1 MSYLRTF
8 CLAALVMTATAV
20 AMAES
25 SRETNSSPATAT
37 SNDTAQNA
45 NGPQIARRPTVVRAQ
60 PAPKSNEQKPTGP
73 RTVTAQPAEQPQAQP
88 QPQPRTQRRPSSA
101 EDVVSTKETMPLAEP
116 EIKPGN
122 DEPTIRFQFD
132 GVPYTQVVRRFA
144 QMAGK
149 PLIGDVGV
157 DGSLTF
163 FDSQPYTY
171 EEALDTLN
179 ILLAMRGYVLR
190 EEGRFLRM
198 RPLAEIASTTKILQG
213 LQEADKTDVRPN
225 EIVTVVLPLK
235 FLDPNAAAKTI
246 ARMVSSFGT
255 VAPLGQGKAVV
266 VTDKLDNIR
275 RIEELFQ
282 SLDVETLVDRQLK
295 TYFLENAN
303 ARDVAEI
310 LGHLFGENAAR
321 KWRYDP
327 KQKRLVPGGVDPADV
342 VQVSHDERTNMV
354 VLVGTGD
361 KLALAEQMITTLDAA
376 EGPTTGDMRI
386 FELKNARADEIAE
399 TVKELMRQN
408 RRGRRDDGQETRVV
422 ADSATNRLV
431 VTAAVDEMKKIAEL
445 VKELDTASTDRETMR
460 VFKLEVADARQL
472 AGTLNQAIVRRDA
485 RGRAHRTLATSADT
499 RTNSLIVSGPA
510 ADIEAA
516 SQLIQELDQED
527 PAETDLE
534 IHVVQLQ
541 AGNVYQVST
550 ALNRILTERTRGR
563 DRSEPQ
569 PRVEVESE
577 SNSLIIAT
585 TPEDWAMVQDLLKE
599 INAAAEVGVPVTRM
613 VRLEHVQAEELART
627 LQMAVRSRNWGRRGP
642 GAVPINVVASE
653 ANNVLLITATPTDQ
667 AEMAQMI
674 ESLDVPDAGETQ
686 PFAMIRL
693 QTADAE
699 ELAQKIRSL
708 MPEDTRGRNA
718 DVFIEADRLTNAVLL
733 RAPEAKR
740 QRIEG
745 IISQLDEATQA
756 DARETRIL
764 TLENTSASEMQTML
778 QELYT
783 EGGGRRRWYRRS
795 TQEDPERI
803 VITAA
808 PHDKALIIEAPKK
821 RIEPI
826 IQLAKTLDAEGEIG
840 QVQVRTYQLDAGN
853 ASDMARSLSRLFWRQ
868 RTRRGG
874 VSTPDPRFEADPG
887 SNQLMV
893 AATPEDFEEIEKL
906 IKELKETSKLASQTK
921 TYKLQFAKAEEIAD
935 MLQSMLLESSSGR
948 GRWGGGGQAATR
960 VAAMTAANAVV
971 VQGPPERLALA
982 EELIASFDTA
992 ESAIKFRREVRTY
1005 QLTSGNA
1012 QDIARSLAR
1021 LFAEQQRGRRDA
1033 TEAPDPR
1040 FEADQASNQLMVSAT
1055 GEQFEEIDKIID
1067 ELQAKGE
1074 LAYQTKTYRLKYAKA
1089 SEIASMLENVLLS
1102 DGGASR
1108 RRWWDPDAG
1117 TNPLRIST
1125 VASANAVVIQGTPEK
1140 LAMAAE
1146 LIETFDTQETAELST
1161 IRVVKLQNAQAD
1173 SLAQSVTQSLAEGGS
1188 RRRPRW
1194 GRRDD
1199 STSLAVT
1206 VTAEPNS
1213 NSVLVRGPVEQ
1224 VEDVVAM
1231 IQDLDEDA
1239 TSEDIQVRVYA
1250 LENSNAKQLA
1260 ASLREMFS
1268 DLLRQQRRSRG
1279 AEATPFSVSA
1289 DDRTNSLVVS
1299 TAPAFFAPVEQMIEQ
1314 LDGKEKAQRDVELV
1328 FLENADAADVA
1339 SQLEDMFRD
1348 RNWAERPVVQYDY
1361 SANTLTMIANDAD
1374 LKLMMRVVGK
1384 LDAAAARQSMT
1395 VRVVPL
1401 DGVRATKMA
1410 EMLQRIYGQMTERKV
1425 QVTDKLPAGAQL
1437 PEAFHGVDPS
1447 GKSAPPVVRAMPPA
1461 AEGKDENREE
1471 GEQAEGTSPRSP
1483 AVVTAEK
1490 QPAASNDAAA
1500 PAEESPAGETQIF
1513 QPEEG
1518 VVIAIDSKSNSLLL
1532 SGPRRDLD
1540 ELEML
1545 ITELS
1550 WGTTAA
1556 EAELRVYDIE
1566 NADPTIVAETLDE
1579 LFNPQA
1585 GQQRG
1590 DREGGGFTQPNITI
1604 VPEPRTQRLIVRAK
1618 PLDFEVLEP
1627 VIKQLDSVATVVSE
1641 VRVFTLKNSQAS
1653 TVAENL
1659 QQLFS
1664 PEQGDAQQQG
1674 RRTPQQRRR
1683 QQVRQMIELRD
1694 ADGETRVDVGTAV
1707 SITANEQS
1715 NSVVVAAPS
1724 DAMKLIA
1731 DLIEELD
1738 QSAAETSQ
1746 PIVRLYPLKHAD
1758 VAETVAALQDVF
1770 VQSTRRGPRG
1780 GNGNNTPPV
1789 LISGNEAAST
1799 VIVSA
1804 VSEKQQLIATVIDE
1818 LDQTQGEDGLSVK
1831 VYPLEQAQANEVASA
1846 LSEAM
1851 GVQGGR
1857 GRDTATSNL
1866 RISAETSNNSVVVRA
1881 TQGDHDRI
1889 AALISELDVSK
1900 TAAQPVRTIPL
1911 RNADPQ
1917 ELAQRLTRLFA
1928 PAQGGRRG
1936 GLEPVVIEADA
1947 SARALMV
1954 RADDRTFEKI
1964 EQLALTLDASSPAGQ
1979 AQQTLLPLEH
1989 AQASAVAAAL
1999 QQAFAP
2005 PRGQR
2010 ISTDELVTVV
2020 PEPNSNSIIV
2030 TANQQNLE
2038 KVKSLVAKLDS
2049 EDAGGVKTEFVLLQ
2063 NARAEELEEVLGKV
2077 ANATSRGG
2085 QGRGGDQ
2092 AVMVSADR
2100 SSNALVLSGPA
2111 MDVARMMQMALEL
2124 DRAADQAATGVY
2136 IIPLEAGDAGRVASM
2151 VRDLYNQQA
2160 DAARRDR
2167 KSIEPLAVSADER
2180 ANALVVASSKAMYEQ
2195 VSQWVQQV
2203 EIMKPARG
2211 TLRVITVEHADPEEV
2226 KKAIDQLYSV
2236 EPGATN
2242 GRPGDSSTGGGRVET
2257 TVLPKQRAVM
2267 ISADEAEYEA
2277 IKNVVDA
2284 LEAAAL
2290 ENKRENRI
2298 FNIENASNI
2307 RVAEALQQMYRGRGA
2322 PDADITVSAMAN
2334 SNAVV
2339 VAAPQNRME
2348 EIEHL
2353 IKQLD
2358 QPDIAGKLE
2367 YRIYRLENAQPTKI
2381 LGSLRQMLNEIQ
2393 RVRPGATIDV
2403 QADERTR
2410 SIIITA
2416 QQADFEEIEK
2426 LINVLDQAPAY
2437 ERAEVL
2443 IVPLQQADA
2452 EQLAKVLMDMLRPTG
2467 SDQITPEARALQEQV
2482 RLLKVRS
2489 TRRED
2494 IPELDLTQPI
2504 KITPDPSGPVGSN
2517 ALIVSSTPDNLKALR
2532 AIIEVMDTLPITAG
2546 VNVKL
2551 IHLENADAA
2560 SVMQILQDIFAQGKQ
2575 LAGQPGTPT
2584 VGRAEPESEVG
2595 RALTRQLSISADMRT
2610 NTLVL
2615 AGEEPVLALAS
2626 VLANDLDREQGR
2638 VTTDVRLFRLKHADA
2653 ARLAPILEA
2662 VFAEGE
2668 AVAGA
2673 EGLQTQV
2680 TRLRTYLKQR
2690 DVQVTEYPKGR
2701 AALTIQADPTTNILV
2716 VAARSD
2722 VMPLIADVVQSMDIP
2737 GAGSLNTVRIF
2748 PLVNADAARIA
2759 QVIESLYQGPNAQL
2773 VRDEDKPTVA
2783 TDTRTNSLII
2793 SANEQTFTMI
2803 ATLLSK
2809 LDEKTP
2815 IELRDIRL
2823 LPLDNADAQT
2833 VAQTLQKMMDAR
2845 VQRQEALGVKDAEA
2859 LRVILVAD
2867 PRSNSII
2874 VGGSAESYQ
2883 IVKDIAMKLDKAAP
2897 ALSGQIQILPLH
2909 EGNAGSIATTLQTLF
2924 DQRYQ
2929 AATTDD
2935 VRRQRPIIL
2944 PDVRTNSL
2952 LIAANQDDSQAL
2964 KRLLAKLDVKLT
2976 DPAVRLR
2983 VVPLTHNDAGV
2994 VGPMLEQIFEA
3005 RLKSMTP
3012 AGQEPDPQ
3020 SNVDIAYDALSNAL
3034 VISASKEN
3042 FALIDGLLDKIDVE
3056 PPVDSGVVEI
3066 LPLEHADANRVMALL
3081 EGLLSEGLYKPGMAV
3096 AGSDKLRAA
3105 REKVSL
3111 AADMRTNVLII
3122 SASKENLAI
3131 IKQIIAQL
3139 DSKEAP
3145 LMSDLRLVKLE
3156 NADAVRLGPVIEEFF
3171 EAKRQAELQVSDQL
3185 RIVPL
3190 VVVPDSRTNTLLLA
3204 GGKEYFDAAEAM
3216 ISRLDGQAAAP
3227 ATLFRVFEL
3236 QQATASVLQGTLQSL
3251 FEKRVSRGEQA
3262 EPVTLIAD
3270 ARTNSLI
3277 VGASDVDMAM
3287 VESLVEQL
3295 DVSPKVG
3302 EPQVEVF
3309 PLSKSDA
3316 ATVAETL
3323 KNLYR
3328 SQGDQTAGELSVTV
3342 DERINALLVQAGE
3355 ADLKRIRE
3363 IIRQLDR
3370 EKVTRVTE
3378 IQVFTLEN
3386 AEAEDLAEILMD
3398 VLTNKPPALTQVSPN
3413 RQTLLQFIRETE
3425 DGDKLITN
3433 ALQEGVLITP
3443 DRRTNSLVVSAPLEN
3458 MPLLRNLIE
3467 ALDSTSPRSAEIR
3480 VFTLRNADATRMAA
3494 VLEQLFRMEQDRN
3507 VERAVQYELQQ
3518 KTSNSDPQHRG
3529 QEVARTTTG
3538 QADQAALNI
3547 TVDMRT
3553 NSLIIGGTKQQ
3564 IEMAAAV
3571 IRDLDASPAQ
3581 DRVTKV
3587 YRPKNSQAVD
3597 IETALRSFL
3606 DQERERLTQVLG
3618 QDRMGAAQQL
3628 LESEVSVVAEE
3639 NTNTLLISASPRY
3652 FVTLAKI
3659 IDELDQP
3666 ASQVLIQALL
3676 AEVRLDNQTDF
3687 GMDWAWNDVS
3697 ANRNLAV
3704 NGKIG
3709 VEASVGAEP
3718 LGFNVSITGSDL
3730 TFFLRALQQ
3739 TGRLEVLS
3747 RPQVLA
3753 VDNKPATI
3761 DVGERVPLITSSRVT
3776 EQGDTINTIQY
3787 ENIGLTLDV
3796 LPRIGSD
3803 GTVQMEVRPTISSV
3817 GTQSTPI
3824 TEFASAVFI
3833 NNRSAETT
3841 VTCYDGQTI
3850 IIGGL
3855 ITTTDQDIEDKL
3867 PVLGDMPGVGPLF
3880 RRIEKV
3886 KIRDELMIFLTPRVL
3901 QNAQSAHDM
3910 TLDEFR
3916 KNDTLRSLR
3925 SNHSYKEAALDMIR
3939 QEDLRREIRK
3949 GANRLPDTPTEV
3961 RRENIRQ
3968 TIMELEL
3975 LPEGWQPYDERPTE
3989 RIPSQRVPDVEAPN
4003 PVVEPGEVD

>member
-1 MSYLRTF
+1 MSYLRTL
-8 CLAALVMTATAV
+8 CLAALVLTAASV
-20 AMAES
+20 ARAES

-37 SNDTAQNA
+37 SNDNAQNA
-45 NGPQIARRPTVVRAQ
+45 KGPQIARRPTVVRAQ
-60 PAPKSNEQKPTGP
+60 PAPKSNEEKSTGP
-73 RTVTAQPAEQPQAQP
+73 RTVTAQPAQRPQTQPQP
-88 QPQPRTQRRPSSA
+88 QPQPRTPSRTGTA
-101 EDVVSTKETMPLAEP
+101 EDVLSTKETMPLAEP
-116 EIKPGN
+116 EIKPG
-122 DEPTIRFQFD
+122 DEATIRFQFD

-163 FDSQPYTY
+163 FDAQPYTY

-282 SLDVETLVDRQLK
+282 SLDVETLVDRQLQ
-295 TYFLENAN
+295 TYFLKNAN
-303 ARDVAEI
+303 AREVAEI
-310 LGHLFGENAAR
+310 IGHLFGENAAR

-354 VLVGTGD
+354 VLMGTGD
-361 KLALAEQMITTLDAA
+361 KLALAEDMITTLDAA
-376 EGPTTGDMRI
+376 EGPTTSDMRI
-386 FELKNARADEIAE
+386 FELENARADEIAE
-399 TVKELMRQN
+399 TVKELMRQG
-408 RRGRRDDGQETRVV
+408 RRGRRNEDQETRVV

-431 VTAAVDEMKKIAEL
+431 VTAAVDEMKKVAEL
-445 VKELDTASTDRETMR
+445 VRELDAASTDRETMR
-460 VFKLEVADARQL
+460 VFKLEVADARLL

-485 RGRAHRTLATSADT
+485 HGRAHRTLATSADT

-516 SQLIQELDQED
+516 TQLIKELDQKD

-534 IHVVQLQ
+534 IHVVQLE

-550 ALNRILTERTRGR
+550 ALNRILTDRAQER
-563 DRSEPQ
+563 DRSAPQ
-569 PRVEVESE
+569 PRIEVESE
-577 SNSLIIAT
+577 TNSLIIAT

-599 INAAAEVGVPVTRM
+599 INAAAEISVPVTRM
-613 VRLEHVQAEELART
+613 VRLQHVQAEELART

-653 ANNVLLITATPTDQ
+653 ANNVLLITATSTDQ

-693 QTADAE
+693 QTADAD
-699 ELAQKIRSL
+699 ELADKIRSL

-740 QRIEG
+740 QRIED

-756 DARETRIL
+756 DARETRIV

-783 EGGGRRRWYRRS
+783 EGGGRRRWYGRS
-795 TQEDPERI
+795 TQEDPERV

-826 IQLAKTLDAEGEIG
+826 LQLAKTLDAEGEIG
-840 QVQVRTYQLDAGN
+840 QVQVRTYQLEAGN
-853 ASDMARSLSRLFWRQ
+853 ASDMARSLSRLFWRR
-868 RTRRGG
+868 RTRGG
-874 VSTPDPRFEADPG
+874 SSTPDPRFEADSG

-893 AATPEDFEEIEKL
+893 AATPADFEEIEKL
-906 IKELKETSKLASQTK
+906 ITQLKETSKLASQTK
-921 TYKLQFAKAEEIAD
+921 TYKLQFAKAEEIAE
-935 MLQSMLLESSSGR
+935 MLQSMLLESTGR
-948 GRWGGGGQAATR
+948 GRWGSGGQAATR

-992 ESAIKFRREVRTY
+992 ESATKFRREVRTY

-1012 QDIARSLAR
+1012 EDIARSLAR

-1074 LAYQTKTYRLKYAKA
+1074 LAYQTQTYRLKYAKA
-1089 SEIASMLENVLLS
+1089 SEIATMLENVLLS

-1125 VASANAVVIQGTPEK
+1125 VASANAVVVQGTPEK

-1146 LIETFDTQETAELST
+1146 LIQTFDTQETAELST
-1161 IRVVKLQNAQAD
+1161 IRVVKLENAQAE
-1173 SLAQSVTQSLAEGGS
+1173 SLAQSVTQSLAERSS
-1188 RRRPRW
+1188 RRRRW
-1194 GRRDD
+1194 GSRDD
-1199 STSLAVT
+1199 SANLTVT

-1213 NSVLVRGPVEQ
+1213 NSVLVRGPIEQ

-1231 IQDLDEDA
+1231 IQGLDEDA

-1260 ASLREMFS
+1260 ESLREMFS

-1289 DDRTNSLVVS
+1289 DERTNSLVVS
-1299 TAPAFFAPVEQMIEQ
+1299 TSPAFFAPVEQMIEQ
-1314 LDGKEKAQRDVELV
+1314 LDGTEKAQRDVELV

-1339 SQLEDMFRD
+1339 LQLEEMFRD
-1348 RNWAERPVVQYDY
+1348 RNWSERPVVQYDY
-1361 SANTLTMIANDAD
+1361 SANTLTMIGNDAD

-1384 LDAAAARQSMT
+1384 LDAAAARQSLT

-1401 DGVRATKMA
+1401 DGVRANKMA

-1437 PEAFHGVDPS
+1437 PEALHGVDPS
-1447 GKSAPPVVRAMPPA
+1447 GKAAPHVVRAMPPA
-1461 AEGKDENREE
+1461 A
-1471 GEQAEGTSPRSP
+1471 QANDQDDSQEDAPAAAASP
-1483 AVVTAEK
+1483 AVVTAGTQATES
-1490 QPAASNDAAA
+1490 AHTETS
-1500 PAEESPAGETQIF
+1500 AEEPPPGETQIF

-1518 VVIAIDSKSNSLLL
+1518 VVIAIDAKSNSLLL

-1590 DREGGGFTQPNITI
+1590 DDDKAGRFSQPNITI

-1641 VRVFTLKNSQAS
+1641 VRVFTLKNSEAS

-1659 QQLFS
+1659 QQLFT
-1664 PEQGDAQQQG
+1664 GDVSVKQDR
-1674 RRTPQQRRR
+1674 RRTPQDRRQ
-1683 QQVRQMIELRD
+1683 QQVRQMIELQGTE
-1694 ADGETRVDVGTAV
+1694 GETRVDAGTAV

-1715 NSVVVAAPS
+1715 NSVVVAAPT

-1758 VAETVAALQDVF
+1758 VAETVTALKDVF
-1770 VQSTRRGPRG
+1770 GQSARSGRGRREGD
-1780 GNGNNTPPV
+1780 NTPPV

-1804 VSEKQQLIATVIDE
+1804 VNEKQDLIATVIND
-1818 LDQTQGEDGLSVK
+1818 LDQTQGEDGLRVK

-1851 GVQGGR
+1851 GVPSGR
-1857 GRDTATSNL
+1857 GRDAAAGNL

-1881 TQGDHDRI
+1881 TQADHDRI
-1889 AALISELDVSK
+1889 AALIADLDVSK
-1900 TAAQPVRTIPL
+1900 TATQPVRTVPL

-1936 GLEPVVIEADA
+1936 GPEPVVIEADS

-1954 RADDRTFEKI
+1954 RADDKTFEKI
-1964 EQLALTLDASSPAGQ
+1964 EQLARTLDATSPAGQ
-1979 AQQTLLPLEH
+1979 AQQTLISLEH
-1989 AQASAVAAAL
+1989 AQASGVAAAL

-2020 PEPNSNSIIV
+2020 PEPNSNSLIV

-2049 EDAGGVKTEFVLLQ
+2049 EDAGGVKTEFILLQ
-2063 NARAEELEEVLGKV
+2063 NAQAEDLEEVLGKV

-2085 QGRGGDQ
+2085 RGRNDQ
-2092 AVMVSADR
+2092 ALTVSADR

-2136 IIPLEAGDAGRVASM
+2136 IIPLEAGDASRVASM

-2160 DAARRDR
+2160 DAARRNR
-2167 KSIEPLAVSADER
+2167 KSIEPLAVSADDR

-2236 EPGATN
+2236 EPGATH
-2242 GRPGDSSTGGGRVET
+2242 GRPDEGASGGRVET

-2277 IKNVVDA
+2277 IKQVVDA

-2353 IKQLD
+2353 IQQLD

-2393 RVRPGATIDV
+2393 RVRPGATINV

-2467 SDQITPEARALQEQV
+2467 GDQITPEARALQEQV

-2504 KITPDPSGPVGSN
+2504 KITADPSGPVGSN

-2560 SVMQILQDIFAQGKQ
+2560 SVMEILQDIFEQGKQ

-2595 RALTRQLSISADMRT
+2595 RALTRKLSISVDMRT

-2653 ARLAPILEA
+2653 ARLAPILES

-2680 TRLRTYLKQR
+2680 TRLRTYLKER
-2690 DVQVTEYPKGR
+2690 EVQVTEYPKGR

-2793 SANEQTFTMI
+2793 SANEQTFSMI

-2833 VAQTLQKMMDAR
+2833 VAQTLQEMMDAR

-2867 PRSNSII
+2867 SRSNSII

-2883 IVKDIAMKLDKAAP
+2883 IVKEIADKLDKAAP

-2929 AATTDD
+2929 AATSDD

-2964 KRLLAKLDVKLT
+2964 RQLLTKLDVKLT

-2983 VVPLTHNDAGV
+2983 VIPLTHNDAGV
-2994 VGPMLEQIFEA
+2994 VGPTVEKIFEA
-3005 RLKSMTP
+3005 RLQSMTP

-3034 VISASKEN
+3034 IISASKEN

-3056 PPVDSGVVEI
+3056 PPVDSGVIEI

-3145 LMSDLRLVKLE
+3145 LMSDLRVVKLE

-3171 EAKRQAELQVSDQL
+3171 AAKRQAELQVSEQL

-3236 QQATASVLQGTLQSL
+3236 RQATASVLQGTLQRL
-3251 FEKRVSRGEQA
+3251 FEKRVSRGEEA

-3295 DVSPKVG
+3295 DVSAKVG

-3328 SQGDQTAGELSVTV
+3328 SQSDQTAGELSVTV

-3363 IIRQLDR
+3363 IVRQLDR

-3398 VLTNKPPALTQVSPN
+3398 VLTNKPPAMTQVSPN

-3507 VERAVQYELQQ
+3507 VERAVQYELQR

-3529 QEVARTTTG
+3529 EEVARTTTG

-3597 IETALRSFL
+3597 IQAALSNFL
-3606 DQERERLTQVLG
+3606 DQERQRLTQVLG

-3901 QNAQSAHDM
+3901 QTAQGAHDM

-3916 KNDTLRSLR
+3916 KNETLRSLKT
-3925 SNHSYKEAALDMIR
+3925 NHSYKEAALDMIR

-3949 GANRLPDTPTEV
+3949 GANRLPDTPAEV
-3961 RRENIRQ
+3961 RRENVRQ

-3975 LPEGWQPYDERPTE
+3975 LPEGWQPYDERPVD
-3989 RIPSQRVPDVEAPN
+3989 RIPGQRIPDVEAPN